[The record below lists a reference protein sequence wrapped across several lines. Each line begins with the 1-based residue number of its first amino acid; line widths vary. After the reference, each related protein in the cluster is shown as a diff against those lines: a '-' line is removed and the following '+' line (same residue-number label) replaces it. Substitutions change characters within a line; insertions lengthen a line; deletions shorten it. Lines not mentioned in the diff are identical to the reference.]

1 MPNYWLLKTEPA
13 AYAFDQLERD
23 GRTTWDGVRN
33 NLALMHLRAMKA
45 GDQVLV
51 YHSGAVKAAVGLAR
65 VAAAA
70 YPDPHQSDPR
80 FVVVDLTP
88 LRRLKHPVTLG
99 EIRAEPALAELPL
112 IKMTR
117 LSVMP
122 VTREQW
128 KRLQAMG
135 EAKVDAV
142 KVDAGKE

>member
-1 MPNYWLLKTEPA
+1 MPNYWLLKTEPST
-13 AYAFDQLERD
+13 YAFDQLERD

-45 GDQVLV
+45 GDQVLI
-51 YHSGAVKAAVGLAR
+51 YHSGAVKAVIGLAR

-70 YPDPHQSDPR
+70 YPDPQQSDPR

-88 LRRLKHPVTLG
+88 LRRLKRPVTLA
-99 EIRAEPALAELPL
+99 EIRGVPALAELPL

-122 VTREQW
+122 ATKDQW
-128 KRLQAMG
+128 KVLLAMG
-135 EAKVDAV
+135 EPRIESV
-142 KVDAGKE
+142 KD

>member
-1 MPNYWLLKTEPA
+1 
-13 AYAFDQLERD
+13 
-23 GRTTWDGVRN
+23 
-33 NLALMHLRAMKA
+33 
-45 GDQVLV
+45 
-51 YHSGAVKAAVGLAR
+51 VKAAVGLAR

-135 EAKVDAV
+135 ELKVEAV
-142 KVDAGKE
+142 KE

>member
-1 MPNYWLLKTEPA
+1 MPNYWLLKTEPST
-13 AYAFDQLERD
+13 YAFDQLERD
-23 GRTTWDGVRN
+23 GKTTWDGVRN

-45 GDQVLV
+45 GDQVLI
-51 YHSGAVKAAVGLAR
+51 YHSGAVKAAIGLAR

-70 YPDPHQSDPR
+70 YPDPQQTDPR

-88 LRRLKHPVTLG
+88 LRRFKRSVTLA
-99 EIRAEPALAELPL
+99 EIRAVPALAELPL

-128 KRLQAMG
+128 KLLVSMG
-135 EAKVDAV
+135 
-142 KVDAGKE
+142 DAGQGTG

>member
-1 MPNYWLLKTEPA
+1 MPNYWLLKTEPTT
-13 AYAFDQLERD
+13 YAFDQLERD

-45 GDQVLV
+45 GDQVLI
-51 YHSGAVKAAVGLAR
+51 YHSGAAKAAVGLAR
-65 VAAAA
+65 VAAGA
-70 YPDPHQSDPR
+70 YPDPQQSDPR

-88 LRRLKHPVTLG
+88 LRRLKRPVTLA

-122 VTREQW
+122 VTKEQW
-128 KRLQAMG
+128 KQLVGMG
-135 EAKVDAV
+135 EAGMERLKD
-142 KVDAGKE
+142 